1 MLHGSL
7 DLFFVL
13 TSYLFPLIMTV
24 MFIFLIA
31 IIPQWRSDKQKKAIL
46 IFLIAWLPWLLA
58 LVVWEV
64 FIADP
69 PYPVFDFFFSLSGLI
84 TFPFIYNYIVV
95 VTSQRGLTFKKWI
108 AWFSLPFLLLISWI
122 IIVLIQ
128 GELPFVYSVSD
139 FIAQLHSAESWIRV
153 AGFLG
158 YCVYAILIVIL
169 GIKRYLMYKENIAND
184 FSYTHSISLN
194 WIIYMLGLFFIF
206 AALSGIS
213 FFAGDV
219 FVHATVNIINT
230 VLILM
235 LVCCGLRHQNPYS
248 EYFLPLSD
256 ISTEDTQIDEENVE
270 VSSMIKRFT
279 NLFEQEK
286 VWLHCELSAEDV
298 VRMLGTNRTYF
309 SRFVK
314 EHYAANFRTL
324 VNSYRIK
331 EAVMLLENNPN
342 LPVSEIAIKTGFASI
357 SSFNLWF
364 NKLTTVSPSQYKE
377 NIKNKGI

>member
-1 MLHGSL
+1 MLNGSL

-13 TSYLFPLIMTV
+13 FSYLFPLIMTV

-31 IIPQWRSDKQKKAIL
+31 ITPQWRSDKQKKAIL

-64 FIADP
+64 FVADP

-95 VTSQRGLTFKKWI
+95 VTSQRGLTFNKWI

>member
-1 MLHGSL
+1 MLNGSL

-13 TSYLFPLIMTV
+13 FSYLFPLIMTV

-31 IIPQWRSDKQKKAIL
+31 ITPQWRSDKQKKAIL

-64 FIADP
+64 FVADP
-69 PYPVFDFFFSLSGLI
+69 PYPVFDFFFSLSGLL

-95 VTSQRGLTFKKWI
+95 VTSQRGLTFNKWI

>member
-1 MLHGSL
+1 MLNGSL

-13 TSYLFPLIMTV
+13 FSYLFPLIMTV

-64 FIADP
+64 FVADP

-108 AWFSLPFLLLISWI
+108 AWLSLPFLLLISWI

-235 LVCCGLRHQNPYS
+235 LVCCVILMIL
-248 EYFLPLSD
+248 YFKQSC
-256 ISTEDTQIDEENVE
+256 IRN
-270 VSSMIKRFT
+270 
-279 NLFEQEK
+279 
-286 VWLHCELSAEDV
+286 
-298 VRMLGTNRTYF
+298 
-309 SRFVK
+309 
-314 EHYAANFRTL
+314 
-324 VNSYRIK
+324 
-331 EAVMLLENNPN
+331 
-342 LPVSEIAIKTGFASI
+342 
-357 SSFNLWF
+357 
-364 NKLTTVSPSQYKE
+364 
-377 NIKNKGI
+377 

>member
-1 MLHGSL
+1 MLNGSL

-13 TSYLFPLIMTV
+13 FSYLFPLIMTV

-46 IFLIAWLPWLLA
+46 IFLIAWLPWLLS

-64 FIADP
+64 FVADP

-230 VLILM
+230 FLILM

>member
-1 MLHGSL
+1 MLNGSL

-13 TSYLFPLIMTV
+13 FSYLFPLIMTV

-64 FIADP
+64 FVADP
-69 PYPVFDFFFSLSGLI
+69 PYPVFDFFFALSGLI

-95 VTSQRGLTFKKWI
+95 VTSQRGLTLKKWI

-122 IIVLIQ
+122 IVVLIQ

-169 GIKRYLMYKENIAND
+169 GVKRYLMYKENIAND

-194 WIIYMLGLFFIF
+194 WIIYMLGLFFVF

-230 VLILM
+230 FLILM
-235 LVCCGLRHQNPYS
+235 LVCCGLRHQTPYS

>member
-1 MLHGSL
+1 MLNGSL

-13 TSYLFPLIMTV
+13 FSYLFPLIMTV

-169 GIKRYLMYKENIAND
+169 GVKRYLMYKENIAND

>member
-1 MLHGSL
+1 MLNGSL

-13 TSYLFPLIMTV
+13 FSYLFPLITTV
-24 MFIFLIA
+24 LFILLILV
-31 IIPQWRSDKQKKAIL
+31 IPEWRSDKQKKAIL
-46 IFLIAWLPWLLA
+46 IFLIAWLPWMLA

-64 FIADP
+64 FVADP

-95 VTSQRGLTFKKWI
+95 VTSQRGLTFNKWI

-158 YCVYAILIVIL
+158 CCVYAILIVIL

>member
-1 MLHGSL
+1 MLNGSL

-13 TSYLFPLIMTV
+13 FSYLFPLIMTV

-64 FIADP
+64 FVADP

-95 VTSQRGLTFKKWI
+95 VTSQRGLTFNKWI

-194 WIIYMLGLFFIF
+194 WIIYMLGLFFVF

>member
-7 DLFFVL
+7 DLFFIL
-13 TSYLFPLIMTV
+13 FSYLFPLITTV
-24 MFIFLIA
+24 LFILLIVV
-31 IIPQWRSDKQKKAIL
+31 IPEWRSDKQKKAIL

-64 FIADP
+64 FVADP
-69 PYPVFDFFFSLSGLI
+69 PYPVFDFFFSLSGLM

-108 AWFSLPFLLLISWI
+108 AWFSLPFILLISWI

-139 FIAQLHSAESWIRV
+139 FIAQLNSAESWIRV

-169 GIKRYLMYKENIAND
+169 GIKRYLIYKENIAND

-194 WIIYMLGLFFIF
+194 WIIYMLGLFFVF

-230 VLILM
+230 FLILM
-235 LVCCGLRHQNPYS
+235 LVCCGLRQQNPYS

-256 ISTEDTQIDEENVE
+256 VVNEDIQIDEENVE

-286 VWLHCELSAEDV
+286 IWLHCELSAEDV

-377 NIKNKGI
+377 IIKNKEV